1 MELGLRNKIALIT
14 GGSKGIGKATAYRL
28 SLEGANVAICARNQ
42 VNLLKAAGEI
52 RDQTKGVILPI
63 VSDVCRPDDVSEL
76 VKITTEKLGGI
87 DILINNAGTS
97 SAMPFEKVNDEEWI
111 HDLDLKL
118 FSAIRLIKAV
128 LPYMRNA
135 GGGRIINITTP
146 AGKAP
151 GPSSTPTSVSR
162 AAGIALTKALS
173 KDLAKDNILV
183 NTVCIGLI
191 KSGQHEDRYKKA
203 LETEPELTIDEYYER
218 LARGR
223 GVPLGRVGEAT
234 EAADVI
240 AFLASSNS
248 SYITGTSINIDG
260 GTSAVI

>member
-1 MELGLRNKIALIT
+1 MELGLRNKTALIT
-14 GGSKGIGKATAYRL
+14 GGSKGIGKAAAYRL
-28 SLEGANVAICARNQ
+28 SLEGANVAICARNRG
-42 VNLLKAAGEI
+42 NLLKAAEEI
-52 RDQTKGVILPI
+52 RNQTNGVILPI
-63 VSDVCRPDDVSEL
+63 VSDVCKPDDVSKL
-76 VKITTEKLGGI
+76 VKITTEKFGGL
-87 DILINNAGTS
+87 DILLNNTGTS
-97 SAMPFEKVNDEEWI
+97 SAMPFENVDDEEWMS
-111 HDLDLKL
+111 DLDLKL
-118 FSAIRLIKAV
+118 FSAIRLVRAV
-128 LPYMRNA
+128 LPYMRSA
-135 GGGRIINITTP
+135 GSGRIINITTP

-191 KSGQHEDRYKKA
+191 KSGQHEDRYQKA
-203 LETEPELTIDEYYER
+203 LETEPKLSLNEYYER
-218 LARGR
+218 LALGR
-223 GVPLGRVGEAT
+223 GVPLRRVGEAK

-240 AFLASSNS
+240 AFLASNNS